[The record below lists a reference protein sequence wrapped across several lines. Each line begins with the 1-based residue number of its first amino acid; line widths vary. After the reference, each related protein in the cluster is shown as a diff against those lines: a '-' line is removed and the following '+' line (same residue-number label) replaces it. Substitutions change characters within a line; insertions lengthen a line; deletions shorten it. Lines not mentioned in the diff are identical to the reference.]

1 MYRCCI
7 KFGMQQQSLLVGKWT
22 RGREPASMPLLLCG
36 DQTFRHG
43 SYFVAPG
50 SLGENE
56 KHVFLMLPRRA
67 RARLYVH
74 VQATEEFIVVPTVFV
89 ANAAEM
95 SDGRR

>member
-1 MYRCCI
+1 M
-7 KFGMQQQSLLVGKWT
+7 L
-22 RGREPASMPLLLCG
+22 LLLCG
-36 DQTFRHG
+36 EQTFRHG
-43 SYFVAPG
+43 SYSVAPG

-67 RARLYVH
+67 RARLYVQL
-74 VQATEEFIVVPTVFV
+74 QAAEEFIVVPDVFV